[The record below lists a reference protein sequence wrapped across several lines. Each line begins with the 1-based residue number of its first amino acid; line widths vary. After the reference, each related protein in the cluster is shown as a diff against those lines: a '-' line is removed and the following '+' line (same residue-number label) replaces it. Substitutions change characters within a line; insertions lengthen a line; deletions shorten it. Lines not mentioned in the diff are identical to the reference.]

1 MAEDWRSR
9 TGHYLGCLV
18 SVRMCTCEQ
27 SSKEAGEA
35 LFLSSSFSPLDFLQ
49 SFNFPTA
56 SCLQSPYIYEARIP
70 GWQDDS
76 AMSQMRSKRWN
87 ATTRSPMYLFPRS
100 PPPKS
105 FLRRIQPLARVHP
118 HPCKLWTN
126 KDEYTHS
133 HFCLHLSLLPCYL
146 HTFLLFWFRE
156 HFSICFC
163 SLALLEIR
171 HRQNYSPWTHRGNKA
186 GRWRVYLFAVLEWKE
201 WQFEQ
206 N

>member
-76 AMSQMRSKRWN
+76 AMSQLRSKRWN
-87 ATTRSPMYLFPRS
+87 ATTRSPCTYFLAHLPPNRS
-100 PPPKS
+100 CAGSNPWPEFTP
-105 FLRRIQPLARVHP
+105 ILASCEQIKMNILTVISASISL
-118 HPCKLWTN
+118 C
-126 KDEYTHS
+126 
-133 HFCLHLSLLPCYL
+133 CLVISTLSC
-146 HTFLLFWFRE
+146 
-156 HFSICFC
+156 FSD
-163 SLALLEIR
+163 S
-171 HRQNYSPWTHRGNKA
+171 GNIF
-186 GRWRVYLFAVLEWKE
+186 LFA
-201 WQFEQ
+201 FAH
-206 N
+206 